1 MFPKKQILFFCY
13 FTTIIFLN
21 VHICFSEELPG
32 STTLPQNK
40 AVIDSLFHSS
50 FEMIGVDNEIAKL
63 YADKGMQLIKNIEY
77 PEAKIKFYLLS
88 GRIYYFEDNYKDAHI
103 FLDSAKILL
112 DLDESTKELAQYY
125 FFKSSVYSVTGSY
138 QRALEHLKE
147 SARVREIL
155 NDLAG
160 IALCNNAIGQVYL
173 NQNDSQFAE
182 SYFQEALA
190 GSIDASD
197 EVGQINTLMSFG
209 LLKEQQDSLEKATSY
224 FNRAYEIAL
233 KLRDL
238 RRIAAALNRIGRNQV
253 LRGFNFEAIDNL
265 KEAGDIYS
273 KLDEKFG
280 LASIYNLLSMAYQG
294 LQNTELALSFA
305 NKAHLL
311 ATQINSEPLI
321 AEILLQLS
329 KLYKANGQTNEALA
343 WFEKYEKL
351 NTRLISWEHNKK
363 ISNIEFESQL
373 RSHEKDI
380 EILSHKNRN
389 TRLKNILLIV
399 LIVVVGINAFLL
411 IISLKLKNKNLSQKH
426 EILEKKN
433 NVFEKEKELHEK
445 ERIIL
450 ENDFELQNKKL
461 ASKALVLLQLNE
473 TLTDIGKQIARLKE
487 KLPLPDKAGLNEIE
501 HEIRRVTRSNI
512 WKEFNLAFNNVHNS
526 FYDKLLKISPDLSS
540 TEIKVAALLK
550 LNLSTKEIAALTFKS
565 ESAVKSVKHRL
576 KNKLQPQTDES
587 LNSFLLKL

>member
-173 NQNDSQFAE
+173 NQNDLQFAE

-209 LLKEQQDSLEKATSY
+209 LLKEQQDSLEKATRSFY
-224 FNRAYEIAL
+224 NAGYTPEDITAASTKTIGFAVM
-233 KLRDL
+233 RDL
-238 RRIAAALNRIGRNQV
+238 
-253 LRGFNFEAIDNL
+253 
-265 KEAGDIYS
+265 
-273 KLDEKFG
+273 
-280 LASIYNLLSMAYQG
+280 
-294 LQNTELALSFA
+294 
-305 NKAHLL
+305 
-311 ATQINSEPLI
+311 
-321 AEILLQLS
+321 
-329 KLYKANGQTNEALA
+329 
-343 WFEKYEKL
+343 
-351 NTRLISWEHNKK
+351 
-363 ISNIEFESQL
+363 
-373 RSHEKDI
+373 
-380 EILSHKNRN
+380 
-389 TRLKNILLIV
+389 
-399 LIVVVGINAFLL
+399 
-411 IISLKLKNKNLSQKH
+411 
-426 EILEKKN
+426 
-433 NVFEKEKELHEK
+433 
-445 ERIIL
+445 
-450 ENDFELQNKKL
+450 
-461 ASKALVLLQLNE
+461 
-473 TLTDIGKQIARLKE
+473 
-487 KLPLPDKAGLNEIE
+487 
-501 HEIRRVTRSNI
+501 
-512 WKEFNLAFNNVHNS
+512 
-526 FYDKLLKISPDLSS
+526 
-540 TEIKVAALLK
+540 
-550 LNLSTKEIAALTFKS
+550 
-565 ESAVKSVKHRL
+565 
-576 KNKLQPQTDES
+576 
-587 LNSFLLKL
+587 